1 MHQGDLEGPGLGR
14 GPGKKWLQL
23 CAGSRP
29 WLRGQHEH
37 RAASSLVSPGGEA
50 KAESRRCEGT
60 LKNRGAASV
69 FVRKDELGMERELA
83 GGRVWDDAQ
92 R

>member
-1 MHQGDLEGPGLGR
+1 MDLEGPGLGR

-23 CAGSRP
+23 SAGSRP

-50 KAESRRCEGT
+50 KAESKRCQGT
-60 LKNRGAASV
+60 LKNRGAA
-69 FVRKDELGMERELA
+69 ECLCQERRIGDGEGVNRRQRA
-83 GGRVWDDAQ
+83 GDAQ